1 MSMKRSI
8 LVPHDFSEVGDYA
21 LQHAYLI
28 IKASK
33 SDYPINLLHVI
44 KKDSMYDESLA
55 KLNEI
60 AKDFSEKHKVTV
72 NTKVI
77 KGNIYKTIYAY
88 GVESKAFIAVM
99 GTHGIKN
106 VKKAMKVVKKFV
118 KIPFILVQSESNF
131 GEYNKLVIPLDHNV
145 KSRIKFRWVRF
156 LNDIFESK
164 AYIIATHETDNYKA
178 ESLNNNI
185 KFSTN
190 FLEDELIDYELKKLE
205 NKMNFADEVYNYAHE
220 VEGDLILVMAD
231 QYKQFAKD
239 LNKAEN
245 LEYFKKIPI
254 MCVNKRT
261 DIVKHGGFS

>member
-1 MSMKRSI
+1 MKRSI

-44 KKDSMYDESLA
+44 KKESMYDESLA
-55 KLNEI
+55 RLNEI
-60 AKDFSEKHKVTV
+60 AENFSKKNNVTV
-72 NTKVI
+72 NTKVL

-118 KIPFILVQSESNF
+118 RIPFILVQSGSNF
-131 GEYNKLVIPLDHNV
+131 GEYNKLVIPLDHNI

-164 AYIIATHETDNYKA
+164 AFILATHETDNYKID
-178 ESLNNNI
+178 SLNNNI
-185 KFSTN
+185 KFASN
-190 FLEDELIDYELKKLE
+190 FLEDELIDYEIKKIE
-205 NKMNFADEVYNYAHE
+205 TKVNFADEVYKYANE
-220 VEGDLILVMAD
+220 VQGDLILVMTD
-231 QYKQFAKD
+231 QYKQFARD
-239 LNKAEN
+239 LKTAEN
-245 LEYFKKIPI
+245 LELFKKIPI
-254 MCVNKRT
+254 MCVNRRT
-261 DIVKHGGFS
+261 DIVKLGGFS